1 MGSPGLG
8 EDSLGWGPGDHPLS
22 PRMSWLDG
30 ITNSVD
36 MSLSKLWEMVKDW
49 EQEAWHTAVHRV
61 KESDMTEGLNTPTT
75 TSQRENTNILVNW
88 SPHVVI

>member
-8 EDSLGWGPGDHPLS
+8 EDSPGWGPGDHPFS
-22 PRMSWLDG
+22 PRMRWLDG
-30 ITNSVD
+30 ITNSMD

-75 TSQRENTNILVNW
+75 TSQRENINILINW
-88 SPHVVI
+88 PPHLVI